1 MICFGWNRKGAVP
14 GGILGNSSFLCLGGH
29 RAPRAAFVSIH
40 APAEGATGWPRGV
53 MMLFWC
59 FNPRTREGCDQ
70 SKYSLY
76 DQLVLFQSTHP
87 RGMRRGRKA
96 QYVKVVT
103 FQSTHPR
110 GMRRKPLRNRPILC
124 FNPRT
129 REGCDCIPRKPC
141 LAGLHNLKTANLLL
155 NLSKLYHQ
163 PLLSHNPITSTSR
176 LSSLPQE
183 ALLCTYSYSM
193 QNQAAIIPGF
203 AETVPN
209 LPALQLY
216 SIYTI

>member
-53 MMLFWC
+53 MMLFW
-59 FNPRTREGCDQ
+59 
-70 SKYSLY
+70 
-76 DQLVLFQSTHP
+76 
-87 RGMRRGRKA
+87 
-96 QYVKVVT
+96 
-103 FQSTHPR
+103 
-110 GMRRKPLRNRPILC
+110 C